1 MKVAALYICCPTP
14 SPRGRKSEN
23 ASACNASLR
32 KLRAQVPTHKG
43 GAIGPPPDSLR
54 ERPRAEDPNKT
65 QRHRGPYDANT
76 ACEQNRP
83 KANGATVAVLPR
95 PLSGPKDMYAF
106 GLGLQRHP
114 QAEIAN
120 ELGNQPAHRTLK
132 TRTCHNS
139 YRRNALGPT
148 EPAPEPKRRNLLS
161 RNDYMALFRAMLPPL
176 CMPCLASA
184 KGCKPSGLGGHS
196 TRNTPIQIPD
206 AIPRP
211 KTHVAEQMRPR
222 ATPTCPTCHMGWGG
236 LRCAAGG
243 PFGHTPCQFLTTR
256 CKP

>member
-132 TRTCHNS
+132 TRTCRNS

-161 RNDYMALFRAMLPPL
+161 RNDYMALFRAMLPPCACHAL
-176 CMPCLASA
+176 RVQRVASQA
-184 KGCKPSGLGGHS
+184 VLEDIRQETHPYKFQTRSRDPKHMLPSRCGPERRQHAQHVTWDGGDCDVQRADLS
-196 TRNTPIQIPD
+196 GIP
-206 AIPRP
+206 
-211 KTHVAEQMRPR
+211 HVNS
-222 ATPTCPTCHMGWGG
+222 
-236 LRCAAGG
+236 
-243 PFGHTPCQFLTTR
+243 
-256 CKP
+256 